1 MRRGDEAFAGTSRFD
16 VRGRL
21 GDGGGGVVYRA
32 HDRVLGREVALKVMR
47 DAEGEG
53 MARFRGTFAALKR
66 LSHPNLVQL
75 LDLIDDGGLLLLVME
90 LVEGQELLDYVRHG
104 TGQFD
109 ELRLRAAFLQLAQA
123 LYALHGDRKVHRDV
137 KPSNV
142 RVTPEGRVVL
152 LDLDLSIDLDTERVD
167 AIWPL
172 DVRTVGTALYM
183 APEQASSERAS
194 FASDWY
200 SFGVVLYEGLTG
212 ELPYVGGDL
221 EILLKKQDM
230 PPPPAHELCPRAPRD
245 LSTLAADLLA
255 AQPSARPTGVE
266 VLRRLGVEEET
277 VSQKLSLASI
287 LSARPAFVGREHEIE
302 RLFGALERSR
312 QGPYVV
318 RVTGEP
324 GVGKTTLGEELFRRL
339 AHDPHHTLTLVGAC
353 LRYPD
358 RPHAPLCE
366 PIGKLVDALRT
377 GPAEERL
384 RLGQGALRLLERMFG
399 TRVLGLDE
407 ARGRSTIPPDPLEQ
421 RFRAIEAL
429 RSLLI
434 TFCESRPLVLW
445 LDNYQW
451 ADVDTQRLIGAL
463 LRGDEAPRMLV
474 VLTEDLEPG
483 HMQSSLP
490 SADEVIALTGLT
502 PQAARSLAEY
512 LGERANG
519 SRLPLSVPYY
529 RDALPLVI
537 QERVRYALF
546 FSKVPS
552 EELSLFTLI
561 DARVAAL
568 PGEAQRVLEIVC
580 AGYDPLPQDVVER
593 ASGLTR
599 KSFSRQLATLRVG
612 SLVRCFDVAGEDFV
626 APAHLV
632 VAVALERRVQLG
644 RPQIHA
650 MLTSALHAR
659 EPARA
664 SARLLRH
671 QGESGD
677 HRAAA
682 LSAQA
687 AAQEAEAAL
696 AFQRAAELLSFAL
709 SLHPPERDESGAQL
723 QAWLGNALANA
734 GWSLSAANAF
744 REAGKLAK
752 VTDAIHMRQK
762 AAELFLRAGEHELGL
777 AAVQELLAS
786 FDVQLPS
793 SSRSAFWAIV
803 ARRTL
808 LRLRGFGFREL
819 SEGQVSARDLRHV
832 DALWS
837 LGIRLSMM
845 DVMRGGDLLA
855 RGLSAALHVGEPQRV
870 SRALCTEAWT
880 VLGHKRSHMA
890 RMRAVIDTARG
901 LVERHASPMLDG
913 HLKLAEGMAAFGQF
927 ALPEGYARFRDAERV
942 FRDGCNDVAW
952 EISLSQA
959 YQLIALTLTARFV
972 DMSGRYDVWTREAE
986 ERGDAW
992 GYAQL
997 MTLGSVGV
1005 KLSRDL
1011 PNEAAEDVRE
1021 STLRWEHQHEPH
1033 VQHLFSLVG
1042 ATYVDLYRGVPRS
1055 LETLEA
1061 QWAPLRRQF
1070 FLHVRFSRT
1079 TLFELR
1085 ARARLLSAKRR
1096 KDASLLRAAEADV
1109 RSLFSTGGQA
1119 ELGFGQLVLAGV
1131 QYQRG
1136 QQERAQTLLESAIVQ
1151 LDEVGLELWSLSARY
1166 VLGRLQGGE
1175 AGAALRRQAHAVL
1188 LERGTVSVPKLTH
1201 MMLPGFDE
1209 E

>member
-16 VRGRL
+16 VRGKL
-21 GDGGGGVVYRA
+21 GDGGSGVVYRA
-32 HDRVLGREVALKVMR
+32 HDRVLGRDVALKVMR

-53 MARFRGTFAALKR
+53 ITRFRATFAALKR

-104 TGQFD
+104 SDHFD
-109 ELRLRAAFLQLAQA
+109 ELRLRATFLQLAQG

-152 LDLDLSIDLDTERVD
+152 LDLDLSLDLDAERADSV
-167 AIWPL
+167 WPL
-172 DVRTVGTALYM
+172 DVRPVGTALYM
-183 APEQASSERAS
+183 APEQASSERAT

-200 SFGVVLYEGLTG
+200 AFGVVLYEALTG
-212 ELPYVGGDL
+212 ELPYLGSDL
-221 EILLKKQDM
+221 EILLKKQDL
-230 PPPPAHELCPRAPRD
+230 PPPPAHELMPDAPRD
-245 LSTLAADLLA
+245 LSTLASDLLA
-255 AQPSARPTGVE
+255 ARPAARPMGVE
-266 VLRRLGVEEET
+266 VLRRLGMEEET

-287 LSARPAFVGREHEIE
+287 LSARPAFLGREHEME
-302 RLFGALERSR
+302 RLFSALERSR
-312 QGPYVV
+312 SGPYVV

-324 GVGKTTLGEELFRRL
+324 GVGKTTLCEELLRRL
-339 AHDPHHTLTLVGAC
+339 AHDAQRTLTLAGAC
-353 LRYPD
+353 PRYPD

-366 PIGKLVDALRT
+366 PISKLMDALRAA
-377 GPAEERL
+377 PAQERL

-407 ARGRSTIPPDPLEQ
+407 VRGRSSIPPDPLEQ

-429 RSLLI
+429 RSLL
-434 TFCESRPLVLW
+434 TALSATRPLVLW

-529 RDALPLVI
+529 RDTLPLVI

-546 FSKVPS
+546 FSKAPG
-552 EELSLFTLI
+552 EQLSLFSLI
-561 DARVAAL
+561 DARVAGL
-568 PGEAQRVLEIVC
+568 PAEAQRVLEMVC
-580 AGYDPLPQDVVER
+580 AAYDPVPQDVVER

-612 SLVRCFDVAGEDFV
+612 TLVRCFDVAGEDFV
-626 APAHLV
+626 APSHLV
-632 VAVALERRVQLG
+632 VAVAMERRVQAS
-644 RPQIHA
+644 RPKIHA
-650 MLTSALHAR
+650 MLSTALQAR
-659 EPARA
+659 EPVRA

-677 HRAAA
+677 LRGAA

-687 AAQEAEAAL
+687 AAQEAEGAL

-709 SLHPPERDESGAQL
+709 SLHPADKDEGGALL
-723 QAWLGNALANA
+723 QGRLGDALSNA
-734 GWSLSAANAF
+734 GWSLSAANAY
-744 REAGKLAK
+744 RAAGKLAK
-752 VTDAIHMRQK
+752 VGDAIHMRQR

-777 AAVQELLAS
+777 TAIRELLGS
-786 FDVQLPS
+786 FDVALPS
-793 SSRSAFWAIV
+793 SSRGAFWAIV
-803 ARRTL
+803 ARRAF
-808 LRLRGFGFREL
+808 LRLRGTGFREL
-819 SEGQVSARDLRHV
+819 SEGQVAARELRHV

-837 LGIRLSMM
+837 IGIRLSMM

-855 RGLSAALHVGEPQRV
+855 RGLSEALQVGEPQRV
-870 SRALCTEAWT
+870 ARALCTEAWT
-880 VLGHKRSHMA
+880 VLGYKRSHIA
-890 RMRAVIDTARG
+890 RMHTIIENART
-901 LVERHASPMLDG
+901 LVERHASPLLDG
-913 HLKLAEGMAAFGQF
+913 HLKVAEGMAAFGHF
-927 ALPEGYARFRDAERV
+927 ALPEGFARFRDAERV
-942 FRDGCNDVAW
+942 FRDNCSDVSW
-952 EISLSQA
+952 EISLSQV
-959 YQLIALTLTARFV
+959 YQLIALTLTARFTDV
-972 DMSGRYDVWTREAE
+972 CSRYEVWTREAR
-986 ERGDAW
+986 ERGDVW
-992 GYAQL
+992 GYAHL
-997 MTLGSVGV
+997 MALGSVGA

-1021 STLRWEHQHEPH
+1021 SVVRWEHDHELH

-1061 QWAPLRRQF
+1061 QWGPLRRQF

-1079 TLFELR
+1079 TLLELR
-1085 ARARLLSAKRR
+1085 GRARLLSAKRR
-1096 KDASLLRAAEADV
+1096 KDTGLLCAAEADA
-1109 RSLFSTGGQA
+1109 RGLFSHGEGA
-1119 ELGFGQLVLAGV
+1119 ERGLGQLLLAGV
-1131 QYQRG
+1131 QFQRG
-1136 QQERAQTLLESAIVQ
+1136 QPERSIAFLQGAILELEA
-1151 LDEVGLELWSLSARY
+1151 VGLELWSLSARY
-1166 VLGRLQGGE
+1166 VLGRLLGGDS
-1175 AGAALRRQAHAVL
+1175 GAAVRGQARDL
-1188 LERGTVSVPKLTH
+1188 LGERGVVSVPKLTH